1 MHVKWRWFVIWLS
14 HEPHLQ
20 GFWHSEQFLWRS
32 AAGGLLD
39 VWKSSANTTEHRLIM
54 RQCVCRD
61 RTFFSTCCKEAL
73 ITGVPMNWS
82 NYHIYQGCQTHFCVS
97 LSGPLWLW
105 ILWNCVN
112 VWHLWYIYEFTLV
125 HSCLSGWKVSL
136 PNFWRIAIVSL
147 INRVMRQT
155 ERSVIQQGCE
165 RNKGRTVRWNLSI
178 RYFICSRTV
187 REAT

>member
-1 MHVKWRWFVIWLS
+1 MEMICNLIIPRTSFTGILALWAISVKVSCRWFAGRVKVICKYNRAQID
-14 HEPHLQ
+14 HEAVCVQ
-20 GFWHSEQFLWRS
+20 GQ
-32 AAGGLLD
+32 D
-39 VWKSSANTTEHRLIM
+39 
-54 RQCVCRD
+54 
-61 RTFFSTCCKEAL
+61 FFFTCCNEAL